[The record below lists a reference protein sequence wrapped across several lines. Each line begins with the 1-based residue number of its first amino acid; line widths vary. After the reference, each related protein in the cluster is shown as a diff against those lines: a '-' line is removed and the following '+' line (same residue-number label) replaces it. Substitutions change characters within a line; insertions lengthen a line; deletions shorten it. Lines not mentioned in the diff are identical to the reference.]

1 MEGPTKGACVNFR
14 LACIGTQILQ
24 KPLMKERSLDHK
36 RIQSFIH
43 GPFLIEWR
51 WNDRD
56 QAKRLEDVHSGR
68 LGAELLGKIVT
79 FGSRLDTVWV
89 STITNI
95 EVIAIVS
102 ST

>member
-1 MEGPTKGACVNFR
+1 MA
-14 LACIGTQILQ
+14 
-24 KPLMKERSLDHK
+24 
-36 RIQSFIH
+36 
-43 GPFLIEWR
+43 

-56 QAKRLEDVHSGR
+56 QGKRLEDVHAGR